1 MQSGLQTVFKLAKSS
16 LIILRLIFSRP
27 KRTNHSK
34 LTDYQRAEEIGRLHG
49 KCWYA
54 KVVVMKNLTAWLL
67 KPTATDHASQK
78 PVFRL
83 FTSLKNKGVS
93 SETWLDCLRD
103 SWNKIF

>member
-34 LTDYQRAEEIGRLHG
+34 LTDYQRAEEIGKLHG

-67 KPTATDHASQK
+67 KPTATDHAQC
-78 PVFRL
+78 
-83 FTSLKNKGVS
+83 
-93 SETWLDCLRD
+93 DQM
-103 SWNKIF
+103 I